1 MGRVWLRGWLERLA
15 KELGC
20 LGDVAEWPVATDGD
34 SYSSSPVEDGRHAS
48 FHGGAV
54 WELVVQEG
62 LQQVE
67 LQQYQH

>member
-15 KELGC
+15 KGLGC
-20 LGDVAEWPVATDGD
+20 LDDVAESPVVTDGD
-34 SYSSSPVEDGRHAS
+34 SYSSLLVEDGRHAS
-48 FHGGAV
+48 FHGAF